1 MQLKKKLMNELFE
14 QASNK
19 VIQINI
25 AEVEIQQ
32 AEQVACLLNLYGNF
46 KFEPYVIAHE
56 YGVSICVKTEQKLTK
71 NQFEELAVKASLVC
85 EEEADRLFTWENYT
99 AFGIEGFDFQV
110 VLKGLIKNET
120 KSEKT
125 VGSKS

>member
-14 QASNK
+14 QAGNK
-19 VIQINI
+19 AIQLNI
-25 AEVEIQQ
+25 AEVKIQQ
-32 AEQVACLLNLYGNF
+32 AEQVACVLNVHGNF
-46 KFEPYVIAHE
+46 TFEPYVIAHE
-56 YGVSICVKTEQKLTK
+56 HGVMICVVTEQKLTK
-71 NQFEELAVKASLVC
+71 NQFEEVAGKASLIC
-85 EEEADRLFTWENYT
+85 KEEADRHFTWQNYT